1 MLEFAGF
8 PQQGQRLMCF
18 SATAS
23 FAVAVGTGVVG
34 AFTLAKIRAPRE
46 VALAIVPLVFSVQ
59 QAVEGT
65 LWLLL
70 EGGGHDALVG
80 AAATAFAGFA
90 LVVWPVL
97 AALAPL
103 LIETRPGRARLL
115 SLLFALSL
123 GLSGYFLVVMLGH
136 PYGVAIAGH
145 SLQYDNGVL
154 YPDLPRYGYAVATC
168 APLLVS
174 SHRAMRLLGITVA
187 LGLAVSLAFYYEALF
202 SVWCF
207 FAAVSSVLVYTHFA
221 VFRAR
226 AQGLTA

>member
-1 MLEFAGF
+1 
-8 PQQGQRLMCF
+8 MCF

-23 FAVAVGTGVVG
+23 FAVAAGTGVVG
-34 AFTLAKIRAPRE
+34 AFTLAKVRAARE
-46 VALAIVPLVFSVQ
+46 VPLAIVPLVFAVQ
-59 QAVEGT
+59 QSVEGA

-70 EGGGHDALVG
+70 EGGGRDALVG
-80 AAATAFAGFA
+80 AAATTFAVFA

-97 AALAPL
+97 AVLAPL
-103 LIETRPGRARLL
+103 LIETQPGRARVL

-123 GLSGYFLVVMLGH
+123 GVSGYFLVVMLGH

-154 YPDLPRYGYAVATC
+154 YPDLPRLAYVLATC

-174 SHRAMRLLGITVA
+174 SHRAMQWLGVTVA
-187 LGLAVSLAFYYEALF
+187 AGLAVSLVSYYDALF

-207 FAAVSSVLVYTHFA
+207 FAAVSSVLVYAHFA
-221 VFRAR
+221 DLRAR
-226 AQGLTA
+226 ARGLAA

>member
-1 MLEFAGF
+1 
-8 PQQGQRLMCF
+8 MCF

-46 VALAIVPLVFSVQ
+46 VPLAVVPLVFSVQ

-70 EGGGHDALVG
+70 EGGGSDAMVG
-80 AAATAFAGFA
+80 AAATTFAVFAF
-90 LVVWPVL
+90 VVWPVL

-103 LIETRPGRARLL
+103 SIETRAGRVRVL

-154 YPDLPRYGYAVATC
+154 YPDLPRFAYAAATC
-168 APLLVS
+168 GPLLVS
-174 SHRAMRLLGITVA
+174 SHRAMQWLGLTVA
-187 LGLAVSLAFYYEALF
+187 VGLAVSLVFYYDALF

-207 FAAVSSVLVYTHFA
+207 FAAVSSVLVYAHFA

-226 AQGLTA
+226 ARGLAA